1 MLDIELNEVD
11 LDNLER
17 IRKSNLG
24 LKKDLLQNKRDISKV
39 LSLNFKD
46 SRNKMILKAYKDV
59 FTQKEIVDF
68 FGISASLVSKILKS
82 YNSTF

>member
-46 SRNKMILKAYKDV
+46 KDSRNKMILKAYKDV
-59 FTQKEIVDF
+59 FTQKEIVEF

-82 YNSTF
+82 